1 MNLELQDYIML
12 SIWVIIIVA
21 LLIVEFQTADLVS
34 VWFIVGALF
43 SGVSVLFNAKIWLQ
57 IVLFVIVSG
66 ICILATRPLAKK
78 INSKDTIPTNID
90 SIINKVAIVTKEI
103 KNGEKG
109 EVKVDYKRWPAISN
123 GPDFQVGDKVIVQTV
138 IGNKLKV
145 TKIEEIEII

>member
-12 SIWVIIIVA
+12 AIWTIIIVS

-34 VWFIVGALF
+34 VWFIIGALA
-43 SGVSVLFNAKIWLQ
+43 SGISVLFNAEIWLQ
-57 IVLFVIVSG
+57 IIIFVIVSG

-90 SIINKVAIVTKEI
+90 SIINKVAVVTKEI

-109 EVKVDYKRWPAISN
+109 EVKVDYKLWPAISSSGEFN
-123 GPDFQVGDKVIVQTV
+123 VGDKVIVQSVT
-138 IGNKLKV
+138 GNKLQV
-145 TKIEEIEII
+145 TKIEEIEIL